1 MTVASIQIDANTQRA
16 IAEFDKLK
24 KSLGSVSGALDVVK
38 GVAASVG
45 AALSVSAFAGW
56 IKGAIDAA
64 DKMDELSERSGVAVK
79 DVAGLQLAFQ
89 QSGLSAEAL
98 QSNMSRLNK
107 GIAEGNDAFTAM
119 GVSTRNADGSL
130 KSTRQMLGDVA
141 DKFANYGDGAG
152 KAALAMEIF
161 GKSGADMLPL
171 LNGGSAALD
180 EFDAMARKLGLTM
193 DAETTKNAAAFNDTL
208 ELLGLGT
215 QGVARQVAAQLLPT
229 LSGLAGQF
237 LESMTS
243 GDKLTKTAEFLAT
256 GLKSLYV
263 VGLGVVEIFSTVGKT
278 LGGVAAAI
286 VAAVSGDFQGA
297 GNILREMK
305 ADIGSGWQDTLSQMQ
320 NAWNATGNTAVEAMA
335 KTQKGIAPTVK
346 DTKAAADEAKKLADE
361 YQKLIDKIYGKEA
374 GTEPDFLKNLKLLES
389 QGKKTGKTLEQIRKD
404 QEAYIKQQPYMVA
417 AEKERIQ
424 AAERANEVW
433 DEHFELQEK
442 IRLQTENG
450 IKTAREVVE
459 QLEFETKTLR
469 LTNTEREIA
478 IRLRQVELAGLKA
491 GTPEYE
497 AMAERIRKAVIGR
510 DLVQGS
516 IDTQKAI
523 RDEWVKTSD
532 QIAQS
537 FTDALMQGGQSIAGY
552 LQNLFRTLVL
562 RPILMPVAQAAT
574 GFAGSLFGMGPAM
587 AGGVGGGGG
596 DGLTSNLLSSGL
608 SSITGFGSGFMSG
621 LSEMMMGSSFVGP
634 SASLAAGATGA
645 GASVANLIPE
655 IAIAMAVANA
665 LGLFRKTKKVGEG
678 LTGTLGAGDIE
689 GYDLMRKSGTLFSGP
704 DYSLRNTGAAE
715 QSGAIQ
721 DAYSAMRENTAA
733 MIERLGGS
741 GRAVREYTTTLGSEV
756 LHNDTGGIGIKLT
769 GLSPEEAAA
778 KVQAA
783 LEVANEE
790 LAALALGATNFARDG
805 ETAVQTL
812 QRLTAIQGLS
822 EALNPMGGIFSSIA
836 NASVEARENLIGL
849 AGGIDALVSQA
860 NAFVKDYYSEEEKA
874 GMQARTIT
882 DALAAVGLDASVLQ
896 ERADF
901 RKLAESLDPE
911 TQQAQLAAMLQMG
924 PGFAQLSDY
933 LKTNNMTIEQA
944 LANAPDVPILQ
955 SMLNPQQATA
965 EATQAM
971 TGQLAGI
978 SAQLSGIQEVAS
990 AAAAAAGAAAEAAGQ
1005 AAGAASQA
1013 AGAASSAASSAD
1025 LAASRP
1031 GFAYDIGGR
1040 G

>member
-1 MTVASIQIDANTQRA
+1 MTPVSIQIDATTARA

-24 KSLGSVSGALDVVK
+24 KSLSTVSGAMDVVK
-38 GVAASVG
+38 GVAASIGV
-45 AALSVSAFAGW
+45 ALSASAFGGW

-64 DKMDELSERSGVAVK
+64 DEMGKLSQKSGIAVK
-79 DVAGLQLAFQ
+79 DVGGLQLAFQ

-98 QSNMSRLNK
+98 QANMSRLNK
-107 GIAEGNDAFTAM
+107 GIAEGNDAFAAM

-130 KSTRQMLGDVA
+130 KSTRQMLGEVA
-141 DKFANYGDGAG
+141 DKFQSFPDGPA

-171 LNGGSAALD
+171 LNGGAAALD
-180 EFDAMARKLGLTM
+180 EFDAMTRKLGLTM
-193 DAETTKNAAAFNDTL
+193 DEEATKNAEAFNDTL
-208 ELLGLGT
+208 DLVSMGS
-215 QGVARQVAAQLLPT
+215 QGVARQIAAQLLPT

-243 GDKLTKTAEFLAT
+243 GDKLTKTAEFLST
-256 GLKSLYV
+256 GLKGLYV

-286 VAAVSGDFQGA
+286 VAAVSGDFKGA
-297 GNILREMK
+297 GTILREMK
-305 ADIGSGWQDTLSQMQ
+305 TDIGTGWKDTLTQMQ
-320 NAWNATGNTAVEAMA
+320 NAWSATGNSAVEAMS
-335 KTQKGIAPTVK
+335 KTQKGIVPTVK
-346 DTKAAADEAKKLADE
+346 DTKAAADETKKLADE
-361 YQKLIDKIYGKEA
+361 YQKLIDKIYGKDA
-374 GTEPDFLKNLKLLES
+374 GTEPDFFKNLKLLEV

-404 QEAYIKQQPYMVA
+404 QEAYIKQQPYMLA
-417 AEKERIQ
+417 AEKARIQ
-424 AAERANEVW
+424 AAERANQVW
-433 DEHFELQEK
+433 DDQFELQEK
-442 IRLQTENG
+442 IRLQNENG
-450 IKTAREVVE
+450 IRTAREVVE
-459 QLEFETKTLR
+459 QMEFETKTLR

-497 AMAERIRKAVIGR
+497 AMAERIRQAVIGR

-537 FTDALMQGGQSIAGY
+537 FTDALMQGGQSVAGY
-552 LQNLFRTLVL
+552 LKNLFRTLVL
-562 RPILMPVAQAAT
+562 RPMLMPISRAMT
-574 GFAGSLFGMGPAM
+574 SFSGSLLGMDPAS
-587 AGGVGGGGG
+587 AGGGGGG

-608 SSITGFGSGFMSG
+608 TSISGFTSGFMSG
-621 LSEMMMGSSFVGP
+621 MSEMMLGSSFVGP
-634 SASLAAGATGA
+634 SASLATGATGW
-645 GASVANLIPE
+645 GASAAAAGPYVLAAL
-655 IAIAMAVANA
+655 AVANA

-689 GYDLMRKSGTLFSGP
+689 GYDLMRRSGTLFGGP
-704 DYSLRNTGAAE
+704 DYSLRNTGVAE

-721 DAYSAMRENTAA
+721 DAYNAMRENTAA

-741 GRAVREYTTTLGSEV
+741 GQAVRDYTTTLGSDV

-790 LAALALGATNFARDG
+790 LAALALGATNFAREG

-812 QRLTAIQGLS
+812 QRLTAIQGMS

-836 NASVEARENLIGL
+836 NASVEARESLIEL
-849 AGGIDALVSQA
+849 AGGIDTLVGQA
-860 NAFVKDYYSEEEKA
+860 NAFVKDYYSQDEQA
-874 GMQARTIT
+874 GMQARAIT
-882 DALAAVGLDASVLQ
+882 DALAAVGLDASMLQ

-901 RKLAESLDPE
+901 RTMIESLDPE
-911 TQQAQLAAMLQMG
+911 TQQQQLVAMLQLG
-924 PGFAQLSDY
+924 PSFAQLSDY
-933 LKTNNMTIEQA
+933 MKANNLTIEEA
-944 LANAPDVPILQ
+944 LKNAPDVPILQ

-965 EATQAM
+965 DATQAM

-978 SAQLSGIQEVAS
+978 AGQLTGIQQAAD
-990 AAAAAAGAAAEAAGQ
+990 AAAAAAGAAAS
-1005 AAGAASQA
+1005 AASQA
-1013 AGAASSAASSAD
+1013 AGAAGAAAGAASSAAASAD

-1031 GFAYDIGGR
+1031 IYDYDLGR
-1040 G
+1040 A

>member
-1 MTVASIQIDANTQRA
+1 MTPVSIQIDATTARA

-24 KSLGSVSGALDVVK
+24 KSLSTVSGAMDVVK
-38 GVAASVG
+38 GVAASIGV
-45 AALSVSAFAGW
+45 ALSASAFGGW

-64 DKMDELSERSGVAVK
+64 DEMGKLSQKSGIAVK
-79 DVAGLQLAFQ
+79 DVGGLQLAFQ

-98 QSNMSRLNK
+98 QANMSRLNK
-107 GIAEGNDAFTAM
+107 GIADGNDAFAAM

-130 KSTRQMLGDVA
+130 KSTRQMLGEVA
-141 DKFANYGDGAG
+141 DKFQSFPDGPA
-152 KAALAMEIF
+152 KAALAMELF

-193 DAETTKNAAAFNDTL
+193 DEETTKNAEAFNDTL
-208 ELLGLGT
+208 DLVSMGS
-215 QGVARQVAAQLLPT
+215 QGVARQIAAQLLPT

-243 GDKLTKTAEFLAT
+243 GDKLTKTAEFLST
-256 GLKSLYV
+256 GLKGLYV

-305 ADIGSGWQDTLSQMQ
+305 SDIGTGWKDTLAQMQ
-320 NAWNATGNTAVEAMA
+320 NAWSATGNSAVEAMS
-335 KTQKGIAPTVK
+335 KTQKGIVPTVK
-346 DTKAAADEAKKLADE
+346 DTKAAADETKKLADE
-361 YQKLIDKIYGKEA
+361 YQKLIDKIYGKDA
-374 GTEPDFLKNLKLLES
+374 GTEPDFLKNLKLLEA

-404 QEAYIKQQPYMVA
+404 QEAYIKQQPYMLA
-417 AEKERIQ
+417 AEKTRIQ
-424 AAERANEVW
+424 AAERANQVW
-433 DEHFELQEK
+433 DDQFELQEK
-442 IRLQTENG
+442 IRLQNENG
-450 IKTAREVVE
+450 IRTAREVVE
-459 QLEFETKTLR
+459 QMEFETKTLR

-497 AMAERIRKAVIGR
+497 AMAERIRQAVIGR

-537 FTDALMQGGQSIAGY
+537 FTDALMQGGQSVAGY
-552 LQNLFRTLVL
+552 LKSLFRTLVL
-562 RPILMPVAQAAT
+562 RPILMPVSKAVT
-574 GFAGSLFGMGPAM
+574 GFAGSLMGMDPAM
-587 AGGVGGGGG
+587 AGGGAG
-596 DGLTSNLLSSGL
+596 DGLASNLLSSGL
-608 SSITGFGSGFMSG
+608 SSVTGFGSGFMSG

-634 SASLAAGATGA
+634 SASMATGATGMGASMA
-645 GASVANLIPE
+645 GAIPYVAVAAL
-655 IAIAMAVANA
+655 VANA
-665 LGLFRKTKKVGEG
+665 LGLFRKTKKVGQG

-689 GYDLMRKSGTLFSGP
+689 GYDLMRRSGTLFGGP
-704 DYSLRNTGAAE
+704 DYSLRNTGVAE

-721 DAYSAMRENTAA
+721 DAYNAMRENTAA

-741 GRAVREYTTTLGSEV
+741 GQAVRDYTTTLGNEV

-812 QRLTAIQGLS
+812 QRLTAIQGMS

-836 NASVEARENLIGL
+836 NASVEARQSLIEL
-849 AGGIDALVSQA
+849 AGGIDTLVGQA
-860 NAFVKDYYSEEEKA
+860 NAFVKDYYSQDEQA
-874 GMQARTIT
+874 GMQARAIT
-882 DALAAVGLDASVLQ
+882 DALAAVGLDASMLQ

-901 RKLAESLDPE
+901 RTMIESLDPE
-911 TQQAQLAAMLQMG
+911 TQQQQLVAMLQLG
-924 PGFAQLSDY
+924 PSFAQLSDY
-933 LKTNNMTIEQA
+933 MKANNLTIEEA
-944 LANAPDVPILQ
+944 LKNAPDVPILQ

-965 EATQAM
+965 DATQAM

-978 SAQLSGIQEVAS
+978 AGQLTGIQQAADAAAD
-990 AAAAAAGAAAEAAGQ
+990 AAAAAAS
-1005 AAGAASQA
+1005 AASQA
-1013 AGAASSAASSAD
+1013 AGAAGAAAGAASSAAASAD

-1031 GFAYDIGGR
+1031 IYDYDLGR
-1040 G
+1040 A

>member
-1 MTVASIQIDANTQRA
+1 MTPVSIQIDATTARA

-24 KSLGSVSGALDVVK
+24 QSLSTVSGAMDVVK
-38 GVAASVG
+38 GVAASIGV
-45 AALSVSAFAGW
+45 ALSASAFGGW

-64 DKMDELSERSGVAVK
+64 DEMGKLSQKSGIAVK
-79 DVAGLQLAFQ
+79 DVGGLQLAFQ

-98 QSNMSRLNK
+98 QANMSRLNK
-107 GIAEGNDAFTAM
+107 GIADGNDAFAAM

-130 KSTRQMLGDVA
+130 KSTRQMLGEVA
-141 DKFANYGDGAG
+141 DKFAGYEDGAA

-171 LNGGSAALD
+171 LNGGAAALD

-193 DAETTKNAAAFNDTL
+193 DEETTKNAEAFNDTL
-208 ELLGLGT
+208 ELVSLGS
-215 QGVARQVAAQLLPT
+215 QGVARQIAAQLLPT

-243 GDKLTKTAEFLAT
+243 GDKLTKTAEFLST
-256 GLKSLYV
+256 GLKGLYV

-305 ADIGSGWQDTLSQMQ
+305 TDIGTGWKDTLAQMQ
-320 NAWNATGNTAVEAMA
+320 NAWNATGNSAVEAMA
-335 KTQKGIAPTVK
+335 KTQKGIVPTVK
-346 DTKAAADEAKKLADE
+346 DTKAAADETKKLADE

-374 GTEPDFLKNLKLLES
+374 GTDPDFLKNLKLLES
-389 QGKKTGKTLEQIRKD
+389 QGKKTGKTMEQIVKD
-404 QEAYIKQQPYMVA
+404 QEAYIKQQPYMTAAQKASTDAFKKAEEAMDRYTQAQWKEVEALKNGNQQLEDQNFVLRNGEEALLRRQIQQLRNTADAKLLGVA
-417 AEKERIQ
+417 EGEVTDALREQAEELRK
-424 AAERANEVW
+424 RANLLE
-433 DEHFELQEK
+433 Q
-442 IRLQTENG
+442 G
-450 IKTAREVVE
+450 I
-459 QLEFETKTLR
+459 
-469 LTNTEREIA
+469 
-478 IRLRQVELAGLKA
+478 GLK
-491 GTPEYE
+491 E
-497 AMAERIRKAVIGR
+497 AKA
-510 DLVQGS
+510 
-516 IDTQKAI
+516 TA
-523 RDEWVKTSD
+523 DEWKKTTES
-532 QIAQS
+532 IETGL
-537 FTDALMQGGQSIAGY
+537 TDALMRGFESGKSMFQA
-552 LQNLFRTLVL
+552 LRDAAVNMFKNLIL
-562 RPILMPVAQAAT
+562 RPLIKPLAGGMASMIGMDPSSAGGGLDLGSVAGMAK
-574 GFAGSLFGMGPAM
+574 GAGSLVDLLGSSSMGALDIGGISM
-587 AGGVGGGGG
+587 SGVG
-596 DGLTSNLLSSGL
+596 
-608 SSITGFGSGFMSG
+608 
-621 LSEMMMGSSFVGP
+621 
-634 SASLAAGATGA
+634 AAIPY
-645 GASVANLIPE
+645 VAVAAL
-655 IAIAMAVANA
+655 VANA
-665 LGLFRKTKKVGEG
+665 LGLFRKTKKVGQG

-689 GYDLMRKSGTLFSGP
+689 GYDLMRRSGTLFGGP
-704 DYSLRNTGAAE
+704 DYSLRNTGVAD

-721 DAYSAMRENTAA
+721 AAYQAMRENTAA

-741 GRAVREYTTTLGSEV
+741 GQAVRDYTTTLGNEV

-812 QRLTAIQGLS
+812 QRLSAIQGMS

-836 NASVEARENLIGL
+836 NASVEARESLIGL
-849 AGGIDALVSQA
+849 AGGIDSLVSQA
-860 NAFVKDYYSEEEKA
+860 NAFVKDYYSQDEQA
-874 GMQARTIT
+874 GMQARAIT
-882 DALAAVGLDASVLQ
+882 DALAAVGLDASMLQ

-901 RKLAESLDPE
+901 RSLVESLDPE
-911 TQQAQLAAMLQMG
+911 TQQQQLAATLQLG
-924 PGFAQLSDY
+924 PSFAQLSDY
-933 LKTNNMTIEQA
+933 MKANNMTLADA
-944 LANAPDVPILQ
+944 LKNAPDVPILQ

-978 SAQLSGIQEVAS
+978 SGQLAGIQQAAD

-1005 AAGAASQA
+1005 AAGAAGAA
-1013 AGAASSAASSAD
+1013 AGAAGAAAASAD

-1031 GFAYDIGGR
+1031 TFAYDLGGSA
-1040 G
+1040 

>member
-1 MTVASIQIDANTQRA
+1 MTPVSIQIDATTARA

-24 KSLGSVSGALDVVK
+24 QSLSTVSGAMDVVK
-38 GVAASVG
+38 GVAASIGV
-45 AALSVSAFAGW
+45 ALTASAFGGW

-64 DKMDELSERSGVAVK
+64 DEMGKLSQKSGIAVK
-79 DVAGLQLAFQ
+79 DVGGLQLAFQ

-107 GIAEGNDAFTAM
+107 GIADGNDAFAAM

-130 KSTRQMLGDVA
+130 KSTRQMLGEVA
-141 DKFANYGDGAG
+141 DKFAGFEDGAA

-193 DAETTKNAAAFNDTL
+193 DEETTKNAEAFNDTL
-208 ELLGLGT
+208 ELVSMGS
-215 QGVARQVAAQLLPT
+215 QGVARQIAAQLLPT

-243 GDKLTKTAEFLAT
+243 GDKLTKTAEFLST
-256 GLKSLYV
+256 GLKGLYV

-305 ADIGSGWQDTLSQMQ
+305 TDIGTGWKDTLTQMQ
-320 NAWNATGNTAVEAMA
+320 NAWNATGNTAVDAMV

-346 DTKAAADEAKKLADE
+346 DTKAAADETKKLADE

-404 QEAYIKQQPYMVA
+404 QEAYIKQQPYMLA

-424 AAERANEVW
+424 AAERANAVW
-433 DEHFELQEK
+433 DEYFEIQEK

-450 IKTAREVVE
+450 IRTAREVVE
-459 QLEFETKTLR
+459 QMEFETKTLR
-469 LTNTEREIA
+469 MTNTEREIA
-478 IRLRQVELAGLKA
+478 IRLRQVEMAGLKA
-491 GTPEYE
+491 GSAEYE

-510 DLVQGS
+510 DMVQGS

-523 RDEWVKTSD
+523 RDEWTKTSD

-537 FTDALMQGGQSIAGY
+537 FTDALMQGGQSVAGY
-552 LQNLFRTLVL
+552 LKSLFRTLVL
-562 RPILMPVAQAAT
+562 RPLLMPVSNAMT
-574 GFAGSLFGMGPAM
+574 GFAGSLFGMDSAM
-587 AGGVGGGGG
+587 AGGGGGGG
-596 DGLTSNLLSSGL
+596 GMGSNLLSSGL
-608 SSITGFGSGFMSG
+608 SSISGFGSGFMSG

-634 SASLAAGATGA
+634 SASMATGATGA
-645 GASVANLIPE
+645 GATMAGAIPYVAVAAL
-655 IAIAMAVANA
+655 VANA

-689 GYDLMRKSGTLFSGP
+689 GYDLMRKSGTLFGGP
-704 DYSLRNTGAAE
+704 DYSLKNTGVAD

-721 DAYSAMRENTAA
+721 AAYQAMRENTAA

-741 GRAVREYTTTLGSEV
+741 GQAVRDYTTTLGNEV

-790 LAALALGATNFARDG
+790 LAKLALGATNFARDG

-812 QRLTAIQGLS
+812 QRLSAIQGLS
-822 EALNPMGGIFSSIA
+822 EVLNPMGGIFSSIA
-836 NASVEARENLIGL
+836 NASVEARESLIGL
-849 AGGIDALVSQA
+849 AGGIDSLVSQA
-860 NAFVKDYYSEEEKA
+860 NAFVKDYYSQDEQA
-874 GMQARTIT
+874 GMQARAIT
-882 DALAAVGLDASVLQ
+882 DALAAVGLDASMLQ

-901 RKLAESLDPE
+901 RNLVESLDPE
-911 TQQAQLAAMLQMG
+911 TQQQQLAATLQLGPSFAQLA
-924 PGFAQLSDY
+924 DY
-933 LKTNNMTIEQA
+933 MKANDMTLADALK
-944 LANAPDVPILQ
+944 NAPDVPILQ

-978 SAQLSGIQEVAS
+978 SGQLAGIQQAAD

-1005 AAGAASQA
+1005 AAGAAGAA
-1013 AGAASSAASSAD
+1013 AGAAGAAAASAD
-1025 LAASRP
+1025 LSASRP
-1031 GFAYDIGGR
+1031 TFAYDIGGR